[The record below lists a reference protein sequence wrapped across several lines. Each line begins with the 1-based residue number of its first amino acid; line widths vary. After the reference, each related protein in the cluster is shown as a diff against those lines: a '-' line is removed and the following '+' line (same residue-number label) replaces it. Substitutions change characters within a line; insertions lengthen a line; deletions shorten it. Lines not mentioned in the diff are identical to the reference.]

1 MAFKRFRGWTI
12 FSKIMSLSIVSIVLS
27 ASVILIYVLPVVEE
41 KLITE
46 KRAAVQDLV
55 NVALRILSDSQAR
68 VERGELDV
76 TEAKRLAASNIRG
89 LRYKHIDYIWINDL
103 SSRMIMHPTIPSL
116 NGLDL
121 KSFKDASGKFLFQE
135 FTEICESKGE
145 GFVEYNWPVPD
156 GTEPA
161 PKLSFVK
168 LFKPWGWILGSGIYV
183 DDVKRDIR
191 IVAARILTATA
202 GFVIL
207 AIIVSFLL
215 AQRISRPLRNAVG
228 TLNEIAAGNLGV
240 RIASSG
246 TDETGQL
253 LSAMKNMVENLR
265 QSDEALRASRLRYQ
279 MLFERMLD
287 GFALYTMIRDEGGVV
302 RDYRFVEVNPA
313 FERMIGLPKDELIG
327 QTVQDA
333 MPSDNN
339 PYWVNLY
346 EKAARSGGST
356 RFETYDR
363 RRDRHYEVSAYS
375 PAPGQFAT
383 IFTDISD
390 RKRME
395 SEKGKIQDQLFRASK
410 LATIGTLAAG
420 VAHEINNPLTIIDGN
435 IGIIRDHLLEKGGA
449 ADDRVFDLLQKQEK
463 GVRRIANIVNGL
475 RSYARADNDT
485 LQNTNL
491 NKVITDTVLLV
502 EEIYRKADI
511 EVTTRLS
518 SEPLFVRGNPGKLQQ
533 VLMNLVANAKD
544 ALCSRDGDRR
554 ITIVSAA
561 VGETSVMEVIDNGEG
576 ISPKD
581 IDHIFDP
588 FYTTKPVGAGTGL
601 GLALTYSIITSIG
614 GKIEVESKPGQGSKF
629 TVTLNGAVKDEKM
642 VEEIMLPQAKPGK
655 LEGRALLVDDEDGVR
670 DIVRKYLETFGLE
683 VTEAENG
690 AVALEKLKSG
700 IFDFV
705 ITDMKMPKMN
715 GDVLVTEAKKLNLP
729 KCVRYLVIT
738 GGLAGDNEADDDS
751 GLRGE
756 YGADGYLRKPF
767 NRKDLL
773 HALEKISELAPV
785 SD

>member
-1 MAFKRFRGWTI
+1 LAFRRFRGWTI

-41 KLITE
+41 KLMTE

-55 NVALRILSDSQAR
+55 NVALRIVSDSQAR

-76 TEAKRLAASNIRG
+76 IEAKRLAASNIRG

-103 SSRMIMHPTIPSL
+103 SSRMIMHPTVPAL

-135 FTEICESKGE
+135 FTKICESKGE
-145 GFVEYNWPVPD
+145 GFLEYSWPVPD

-161 PKLSFVK
+161 PKTSFVK

-191 IVAARILTATA
+191 IVAARILMATA

-240 RIASSG
+240 RIDASG

-265 QSDEALRASRLRYQ
+265 ESDEALRASRLRYQ

-287 GFALYTMIRDEGGVV
+287 GFALFSVIRDERDVI
-302 RDYRFVEVNPA
+302 RDYRFIEVNPA
-313 FERMIGLPKDELIG
+313 FERMVGLTKDQLVG
-327 QTVQDA
+327 QTVRDVI
-333 MPSDNN
+333 PSGSN
-339 PYWVNLY
+339 PYWVDLY
-346 EKAARSGGST
+346 ENAVRSGGSA

-363 RRDRHYEVSAYS
+363 PRDRYFEISAYS

-383 IFTDISD
+383 MFTDISD

-395 SEKGKIQDQLFRASK
+395 LEKGKIQDQLFRASK

-435 IGIIRDHLLEKGGA
+435 IGIIRDHLLEKSA
-449 ADDRVFDLLQKQEK
+449 ADERVFDLLQKQEK

-491 NKVITDTVLLV
+491 NNVITDTVLLV

-554 ITIVSAA
+554 ITIASAA
-561 VGETSVMEVIDNGEG
+561 VGDMSVMEVIDNGEG
-576 ISPKD
+576 ISPKN

-614 GKIEVESKPGQGSKF
+614 GKIEVESKPGLGSKF
-629 TVTLNGAVKDEKM
+629 TVTLNRAVEGEQRM
-642 VEEIMLPQAKPGK
+642 AETMLPQVKPGK
-655 LEGRALLVDDEDGVR
+655 LEGRVLLVDDEDGVR

-700 IFDFV
+700 CFDFV

-715 GDVLVTEAKKLNLP
+715 GDVFVSEAKKLNLP
-729 KCVRYLVIT
+729 KSVRYLVIT
-738 GGLAGDNEADDDS
+738 GGLGGDSEGDDDAAP
-751 GLRGE
+751 RNE